1 MADLPS
7 RFPLFAAPDP
17 SAGPAA
23 TDAHWMRVA
32 IAMARRA
39 EGMTRPN
46 PAVGAV
52 VVAPDGRCVGFG
64 DHLRAGTPHAEVH
77 ALRRAGAAARGS
89 TLYVTLE
96 PCSTTGRTPP
106 CTEAILRAG
115 IRRVVIGTLDP
126 NPRHAGRAVPLLRDA
141 GLAVDVGC
149 EEPACRDLLAP
160 FATAIVRHRP
170 YFRLKLGMTLDA
182 RLADYAG
189 TSRWI
194 TNAASRDAVQALRRR
209 SDAILV
215 GAGTLRADN
224 PSLLPR
230 PSRGRLPWRVVCA
243 RDGDLP
249 ADARLFT
256 DSAAARTIVAAP
268 EGWHP
273 ATAQTLRDR
282 GIAVLALP
290 RDEAAYFAALAAH
303 LHGLGILAVL
313 CEGGG
318 HLAGALLRQRL
329 VDELHLFLAPVVLGD
344 AALPAF
350 AGIRQTLPDA
360 ARFRLLSSQALDGD
374 VHLVLAPDP
383 AP

>member
-1 MADLPS
+1 MTALAS
-7 RFPLFAAPDP
+7 RFPLFAPP
-17 SAGPAA
+17 GPACGA
-23 TDAHWMRVA
+23 AAADAYWMRTA
-32 IAMARRA
+32 IALARRA

-52 VVAPDGRCVGFG
+52 VVAPDGRCAGFG

-77 ALRRAGAAARGS
+77 ALRRAGAAARGA

-106 CTEAILRAG
+106 CTEAVLRAG

-149 EEPACRDLLAP
+149 EEAACRDLLAP
-160 FATAIVRHRP
+160 FATAVTKGRP

-189 TSRWI
+189 TSQWI
-194 TNAASRDAVQALRRR
+194 TNAASREAVQALRRR

-215 GAGTLRADN
+215 GAGTVRADN

-230 PSRGRLPWRVVCA
+230 PSRGRRPWRVVCV

-249 ADARLFT
+249 ADARLFA
-256 DSAAARTIVAAP
+256 DEAAVRTLVAAP
-268 EGWHP
+268 EGWRP
-273 ATAQTLRDR
+273 ATAGRLRER
-282 GIAVLALP
+282 GAAVLALP
-290 RDEAAYFAALAAH
+290 RDEAAYFGALAAH
-303 LHGLGILAVL
+303 LRDLGALSVL

-318 HLAGALLRQRL
+318 EIAGALLRQGL
-329 VDELHLFLAPVVLGD
+329 VDELHLFLAPLVLGD
-344 AALPAF
+344 AARPAF
-350 AGIRQTLPDA
+350 AGIRRTLPDA
-360 ARFRLLSSQALDGD
+360 ARFRLRSAETLDDD

-383 AP
+383 AS